1 MYQKNFRYHFLKQDV
16 SKFLFLIQYS
26 YDIITLRVDIYNF
39 NGEKDSNMI
48 CLQGL
53 THDMACI
60 VTNSTVNGAGPE
72 ISKRVIHGLVN
83 KAVTEI
89 CGI

>member
-1 MYQKNFRYHFLKQDV
+1 MYQKNFCYHFLKQDV

-26 YDIITLRVDIYNF
+26 KYIITLRVHIYNF
-39 NGEKDSNMI
+39 NGEKAGNMI

-72 ISKRVIHGLVN
+72 ILKRVIHDLV
-83 KAVTEI
+83 KKSVKEI